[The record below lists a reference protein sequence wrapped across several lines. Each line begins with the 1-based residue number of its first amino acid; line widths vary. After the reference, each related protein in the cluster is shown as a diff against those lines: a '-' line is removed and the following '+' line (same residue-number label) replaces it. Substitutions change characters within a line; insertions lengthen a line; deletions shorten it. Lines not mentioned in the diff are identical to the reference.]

1 MEDKKYYKT
10 LRKDTFIQ
18 ILINICLF
26 IIKLIGGLLS
36 HSLSLTTDS
45 FDSLSDSITSSFSY
59 FSSIK
64 ASKKEDKDHQF
75 GHEKIENLVAFLIS
89 IVIIISGIY
98 LGYTT
103 ISSLINKTYLDIDL
117 SNFILA
123 IILLSASILIKIL
136 MGLYIFFDSKRI
148 NSSLLKAN
156 SLDYMLDSFKSIL
169 TLISLILIYYLSSK
183 YNFIYLLDPIVSLL
197 ISLIIIIGASK
208 IFIENASSL
217 IDKAVSKKELNEIK
231 AIIMSTFGVIHI
243 DVLRSRKASNKIFL
257 EIEISVSDDLSL
269 KEAHDISESIKN
281 ELMRYNNDIKF
292 VLVHVNPYHHDDD
305 NEESKKL
312 FN

>member
-36 HSLSLTTDS
+36 YSLSLTTDS

-89 IVIIISGIY
+89 IFIIISGIY
-98 LGYTT
+98 LGYTA
-103 ISSLINKTYLDIDL
+103 ISSLINKTYLEIDL

-123 IILLSASILIKIL
+123 IILLSVSILIKIL
-136 MGLYIFFDSKRI
+136 MGLYIFFDAKRI

-156 SLDYMLDSFKSIL
+156 ALDYMLDSFKSIL

-183 YNFIYLLDPIVSLL
+183 YNFIYLFDPIVSLI

-281 ELMRYNNDIKF
+281 ELMKYNHDIKF

>member
-103 ISSLINKTYLDIDL
+103 ISSLINKTYLNIDL

-123 IILLSASILIKIL
+123 IILLSVSILIKIL